1 MDSLKEED
9 REINHHGSKM
19 STGGSTTAIQ
29 VRPADSALVARRE
42 DVDVQARKKLYEQL
56 LQSNTNKA
64 KLATCR
70 KVGRVYIPVVVGL
83 FASVYW
89 GYGLSQMT

>member
-29 VRPADSALVARRE
+29 VRPAENALVARRE
-42 DVDVQARKKLYEQL
+42 DVEVQVRKKLYEQL
-56 LQSNTNKA
+56 LQSSRNRA

-70 KVGRVYIPVVVGL
+70 RVGRVYIPVVVGL
-83 FASVYW
+83 FDSVYW